1 MIMQAVPPVPPVPPV
16 PTFDPNLV
24 LSSGNLTDLL
34 VVVAGLVAATIILWP
49 LVRAFAR
56 RLEGRGGADAA
67 LHADVE
73 HVQQR
78 LAEVD
83 ALHVRVA
90 ELEER
95 LDFAERLLAQGSP
108 APPSIQRGPP

>member
-1 MIMQAVPPVPPVPPV
+1 MIMQAIPPMPPVPQV
-16 PTFDPNLV
+16 PTFDPNVV
-24 LSSGNLTDLL
+24 LSGGNLTDL
-34 VVVAGLVAATIILWP
+34 VAIVAVLIAATIILWP
-49 LVRAFAR
+49 LARAFAR

-73 HVQQR
+73 QVQQR

-83 ALHVRVA
+83 ALQVRVA

-95 LDFAERLLAQGSP
+95 LDFAERLLAQGSA
-108 APPSIQRGPP
+108 APPSIRRGAP